1 MMKRKMISLLLIVFF
16 VVNVTCT
23 ASGAALSGSASG
35 AETAAAA
42 ETSNIAEAAGA
53 GETADKEAAARTGET
68 ADKAAAAGTGE
79 TADKAAVATTG
90 ETAGTATTDKPAE
103 EAETAKNAEPAEII
117 PFWSENSPTV
127 QQILSLVSSMTEE
140 TSDAYLPE
148 EDRIA
153 VFDFDGT
160 LFGERFP
167 TYFDNCLFLHRVLD
181 DETFQAPADIK
192 EYAQELRTALEN
204 GTEEP
209 ESPRSTAQM
218 AAECFAGMT
227 VEEYRAYVRDF
238 MAIPAWG
245 FENMTYGQGYFKPM
259 TALVEY
265 LAGRGFKI
273 FVSSGSERAMVREL
287 MSGTLDKWIP
297 SERVIGSTFS
307 LTATGQGDTSGRSY
321 SFTPDDEVLMEGN
334 LVTKNQKANKVF
346 SIVDEIG
353 KAPVLVFGNSSGD
366 LSMAEYCLQHG
377 GSAFM
382 LLCDDLERDYGDL
395 KTADKFK
402 KTCQESGFHTVS
414 MKEEFA
420 SIFGDEVKKT
430 AEEENKAA
438 ADGSS
443 EVKSEASEAKNETA
457 ADGSSEAKNEAAAD
471 GSSEAKNEA
480 AADGSSEAKN
490 EAAADDSSEAK
501 TEAAA
506 ADSARSETVNSGNA
520 SGTDRL
526 SEIKNKGVLLVG
538 ATGDYR
544 PMSYREPD
552 TGEYWG
558 FDADLAEDLA
568 DSLGVDLQFVPT
580 SWPTLMEDTLAGKFD
595 LAACGI
601 TITDARKEQA
611 LMSEGY
617 LVNGKTIICRSE
629 DAARY
634 TDLES
639 INKPEVRVMV
649 NPGGLNEKFAREN
662 LPDVTLIV
670 HDVNQDIPGLIAEG
684 AADIMITEIME
695 AGYYVGQD
703 ERLAAPLINEP
714 FTHGELGVLMPKGSE
729 DLLEYVNAFLEEEKR
744 SGRLDDL
751 ADEYIY
757 QHQEEE
763 LAPAA

>member
-16 VVNVTCT
+16 VINVTCT
-23 ASGAALSGSASG
+23 ASGSALSGSASG

-42 ETSNIAEAAGA
+42 ETSNIAEAARA

-79 TADKAAVATTG
+79 TADKAAVAATG
-90 ETAGTATTDKPAE
+90 ETAGTAATDKPAD
-103 EAETAKNAEPAEII
+103 EAETAKIAEPAEII
-117 PFWSENSPTV
+117 PFWSEDSPTM

-227 VEEYRAYVRDF
+227 VEEYRAYVRAF
-238 MAIPAWG
+238 MALPAWG

-321 SFTPDDEVLMEGN
+321 SFTPDDQVLMEGN

-414 MKEEFA
+414 MKEEFT
-420 SIFGDEVKKT
+420 SIYGDEVKKT

-438 ADGSS
+438 ADGF
-443 EVKSEASEAKNETA
+443 SEAKT
-457 ADGSSEAKNEAAAD
+457 EAAAD

-526 SEIKNKGVLLVG
+526 SEIKKRGVLLVG

-544 PMSYREPD
+544 PMSYKEPD

-568 DSLGVDLQFVPT
+568 DSLGVDLQYVPT
-580 SWPTLMEDTLAGKFD
+580 SWPTLMDDTLAGKFD

-629 DAARY
+629 DAAKY

-639 INKPEVRVMV
+639 INKQEVRVMV

>member
-1 MMKRKMISLLLIVFF
+1 MKRKMISLLLIVFF
-16 VVNVTCT
+16 VANVTCT

-42 ETSNIAEAAGA
+42 ETSNIAEDAGT
-53 GETADKEAAARTGET
+53 GETADKAAAARTGET
-68 ADKAAAAGTGE
+68 ADKAAAAR
-79 TADKAAVATTG
+79 TG
-90 ETAGTATTDKPAE
+90 ETAGTAATDKPAE

-117 PFWSENSPTV
+117 PFWSEDSPTV

-227 VEEYRAYVRDF
+227 VEEYRAYVRAF
-238 MAIPAWG
+238 MALPAWG

-321 SFTPDDEVLMEGN
+321 SFTPDDQVLMEGN

-414 MKEEFA
+414 MKEEFT
-420 SIFGDEVKKT
+420 SIYGDEVKKT

-438 ADGSS
+438 ADGF
-443 EVKSEASEAKNETA
+443 SEAKTEAA

-480 AADGSSEAKN
+480 AADGSSEAK
-490 EAAADDSSEAK
+490 
-501 TEAAA
+501 TEASA

-526 SEIKNKGVLLVG
+526 SEIKNRGVLLVG

-568 DSLGVDLQFVPT
+568 DSLGVDLQYVPT
-580 SWPTLMEDTLAGKFD
+580 SWPTLMDDTLAGKFD

-629 DAARY
+629 DAAKY

>member
-90 ETAGTATTDKPAE
+90 ETAGTAATDKPAE
-103 EAETAKNAEPAEII
+103 EAETSKIAEPAEII
-117 PFWSENSPTV
+117 PFWSEDSPTM

-192 EYAQELRTALEN
+192 EYAQALRTALEN

-227 VEEYRAYVRDF
+227 VEEYRAYVRAF

-420 SIFGDEVKKT
+420 SIYGDEVKKT

-443 EVKSEASEAKNETA
+443 EVKSEA
-457 ADGSSEAKNEAAAD
+457 
-471 GSSEAKNEA
+471 SEAKNEA

-506 ADSARSETVNSGNA
+506 AETVNSGNTPEA
-520 SGTDRL
+520 DRL
-526 SEIKNKGVLLVG
+526 SEIKKRGVLLVG

-568 DSLGVDLQFVPT
+568 DSLGVDLQYVPT
-580 SWPTLMEDTLAGKFD
+580 SWPTLMDDTLAGKFD

-629 DAARY
+629 DAAKY

>member
-16 VVNVTCT
+16 VANVTCT

-42 ETSNIAEAAGA
+42 KINNIAEAAGT
-53 GETADKEAAARTGET
+53 GETADKASAAGTGET

-79 TADKAAVATTG
+79 TADKAAVAATG
-90 ETAGTATTDKPAE
+90 ETAGTAATDKPAE
-103 EAETAKNAEPAEII
+103 EAETSKIAEPAEII
-117 PFWSENSPTV
+117 PFWSEDSPTM

-181 DETFQAPADIK
+181 DETFQAPEEIK
-192 EYAQELRTALEN
+192 EYAQALRTALEN

-227 VEEYRAYVRDF
+227 VEEYRAYVRAF

-321 SFTPDDEVLMEGN
+321 SFAPDDEVLMEGN

-420 SIFGDEVKKT
+420 SIYGDEVKKT

-443 EVKSEASEAKNETA
+443 EVKSEASEAKNE
-457 ADGSSEAKNEAAAD
+457 AAAD

-480 AADGSSEAKN
+480 AADDSSEAKN

-526 SEIKNKGVLLVG
+526 SEIKNRGVLLVG

-558 FDADLAEDLA
+558 FDADLAQDLA
-568 DSLGVDLQFVPT
+568 DSLGVDLQYVPT
-580 SWPTLMEDTLAGKFD
+580 SWPTLMDDTLAGKFD

-629 DAARY
+629 DAAKY

>member
-42 ETSNIAEAAGA
+42 ETSNIVEAAGT

-79 TADKAAVATTG
+79 TADKAAVAATG
-90 ETAGTATTDKPAE
+90 ETAGTAATDKPAE
-103 EAETAKNAEPAEII
+103 EAETSKIAEPAEII
-117 PFWSENSPTV
+117 PFWSEDSPTM

-181 DETFQAPADIK
+181 DETFQAPEEIK
-192 EYAQELRTALEN
+192 EYAQALRTALEN

-227 VEEYRAYVRDF
+227 VEEYRAYVRAF

-382 LLCDDLERDYGDL
+382 LLWFPYRFHERR
-395 KTADKFK
+395 
-402 KTCQESGFHTVS
+402 
-414 MKEEFA
+414 
-420 SIFGDEVKKT
+420 I
-430 AEEENKAA
+430 
-438 ADGSS
+438 
-443 EVKSEASEAKNETA
+443 
-457 ADGSSEAKNEAAAD
+457 
-471 GSSEAKNEA
+471 
-480 AADGSSEAKN
+480 
-490 EAAADDSSEAK
+490 
-501 TEAAA
+501 
-506 ADSARSETVNSGNA
+506 
-520 SGTDRL
+520 
-526 SEIKNKGVLLVG
+526 
-538 ATGDYR
+538 
-544 PMSYREPD
+544 
-552 TGEYWG
+552 
-558 FDADLAEDLA
+558 
-568 DSLGVDLQFVPT
+568 
-580 SWPTLMEDTLAGKFD
+580 
-595 LAACGI
+595 
-601 TITDARKEQA
+601 
-611 LMSEGY
+611 
-617 LVNGKTIICRSE
+617 
-629 DAARY
+629 
-634 TDLES
+634 
-639 INKPEVRVMV
+639 
-649 NPGGLNEKFAREN
+649 
-662 LPDVTLIV
+662 
-670 HDVNQDIPGLIAEG
+670 
-684 AADIMITEIME
+684 
-695 AGYYVGQD
+695 
-703 ERLAAPLINEP
+703 
-714 FTHGELGVLMPKGSE
+714 
-729 DLLEYVNAFLEEEKR
+729 
-744 SGRLDDL
+744 
-751 ADEYIY
+751 YIY
-757 QHQEEE
+757 
-763 LAPAA
+763 LRG

>member
-90 ETAGTATTDKPAE
+90 ETAGTAATDKPAE
-103 EAETAKNAEPAEII
+103 EAETSKIAEPAEII
-117 PFWSENSPTV
+117 PFWSEDSPTM

-181 DETFQAPADIK
+181 DETFQAPEEIK
-192 EYAQELRTALEN
+192 EYAQALRTALEN

-227 VEEYRAYVRDF
+227 VEEYRAYVRAF
-238 MAIPAWG
+238 MALPAWG

-321 SFTPDDEVLMEGN
+321 SFAPDDEVLMEGN

-420 SIFGDEVKKT
+420 SIYGDEVKKT

-443 EVKSEASEAKNETA
+443 EVKS
-457 ADGSSEAKNEAAAD
+457 EAAAD

-526 SEIKNKGVLLVG
+526 SEIKNRGVLLVG

-568 DSLGVDLQFVPT
+568 DSLGVDLQYVPT
-580 SWPTLMEDTLAGKFD
+580 SWPTLMDDTLAGKFD

-629 DAARY
+629 DAAKY

>member
-1 MMKRKMISLLLIVFF
+1 MKRKMISLLLIVFF

-42 ETSNIAEAAGA
+42 KTSNIAEAAGT
-53 GETADKEAAARTGET
+53 GETADKASAAGTGET

-79 TADKAAVATTG
+79 TADKAAVAATG
-90 ETAGTATTDKPAE
+90 ETAGTAATDKPAE
-103 EAETAKNAEPAEII
+103 EAETSKIAEPAEII

-181 DETFQAPADIK
+181 DETFQAPEEIK
-192 EYAQELRTALEN
+192 EYAQALRTALEN

-227 VEEYRAYVRDF
+227 VEEYRAYVRAF
-238 MAIPAWG
+238 MALPAWG

-321 SFTPDDEVLMEGN
+321 SFTPDDQVLMEGN

-414 MKEEFA
+414 MKEEFT
-420 SIFGDEVKKT
+420 SIYGDEVKKT

-438 ADGSS
+438 ADGF
-443 EVKSEASEAKNETA
+443 SEAKTEAA

-526 SEIKNKGVLLVG
+526 SEIKNRGVLLVG

-580 SWPTLMEDTLAGKFD
+580 SWPTLMDDTLAGKFD

-629 DAARY
+629 DAAKY

>member
-16 VVNVTCT
+16 VANVTCT

-42 ETSNIAEAAGA
+42 ETSNIAEAAGT
-53 GETADKEAAARTGET
+53 GETADKAAAARTGET

-90 ETAGTATTDKPAE
+90 ETAGTAATDKPAE
-103 EAETAKNAEPAEII
+103 EAETSKIAEPAEII
-117 PFWSENSPTV
+117 PFWSEDSPTM

-227 VEEYRAYVRDF
+227 VEEYRAYVRAF

-443 EVKSEASEAKNETA
+443 EVKSEASEAKNE
-457 ADGSSEAKNEAAAD
+457 
-471 GSSEAKNEA
+471 A

-506 ADSARSETVNSGNA
+506 AETVNSGNA

-526 SEIKNKGVLLVG
+526 SEIKKRGVLLVG

-544 PMSYREPD
+544 PMSYKEPD

-568 DSLGVDLQFVPT
+568 DSLGVDLQYVPT
-580 SWPTLMEDTLAGKFD
+580 SWPTLMDDTLAGKFD

-629 DAARY
+629 DAAKY

>member
-16 VVNVTCT
+16 VANVTCT

-42 ETSNIAEAAGA
+42 ETSNIAEAAGT
-53 GETADKEAAARTGET
+53 GETADKAAAARTGETADKAAAARTGET

-79 TADKAAVATTG
+79 TADKAAAAATG
-90 ETAGTATTDKPAE
+90 ETAGTAATDKPAE
-103 EAETAKNAEPAEII
+103 EAETSKIAEPAEII

-227 VEEYRAYVRDF
+227 VEEYRAYVRAF

-321 SFTPDDEVLMEGN
+321 SFTPDDQVLMEGN

-420 SIFGDEVKKT
+420 SIYGDEVKKT

-438 ADGSS
+438 ADGF
-443 EVKSEASEAKNETA
+443 
-457 ADGSSEAKNEAAAD
+457 
-471 GSSEAKNEA
+471 
-480 AADGSSEAKN
+480 
-490 EAAADDSSEAK
+490 SEAK

-506 ADSARSETVNSGNA
+506 AETVNSGNTPEA
-520 SGTDRL
+520 DRL
-526 SEIKNKGVLLVG
+526 SEIKKRGVLLVG

-544 PMSYREPD
+544 PMSYKEPD

-568 DSLGVDLQFVPT
+568 DSLGVDLQYVPT
-580 SWPTLMEDTLAGKFD
+580 SWPTLMDDTLAGKFD

-629 DAARY
+629 DAAKY

-639 INKPEVRVMV
+639 INKQEVRVMV

>member
-42 ETSNIAEAAGA
+42 ETSNIAEAAGT

-90 ETAGTATTDKPAE
+90 ETAGTAATDKPAE
-103 EAETAKNAEPAEII
+103 EAETSKIAEPAEII
-117 PFWSENSPTV
+117 PFWSEDSPTM

-238 MAIPAWG
+238 MEIPAWG

-321 SFTPDDEVLMEGN
+321 SFAPDDEVLMEGN

-438 ADGSS
+438 ADGF
-443 EVKSEASEAKNETA
+443 SEAKT
-457 ADGSSEAKNEAAAD
+457 EAAAD

-526 SEIKNKGVLLVG
+526 SEIKKRGVLLVG

-544 PMSYREPD
+544 PMSYKEPD

-568 DSLGVDLQFVPT
+568 DSLGVDLQYVPT
-580 SWPTLMEDTLAGKFD
+580 SWPTLMDDTLAGKFD

-629 DAARY
+629 DAAKY

>member
-42 ETSNIAEAAGA
+42 ETSNIVEAAGT

-79 TADKAAVATTG
+79 TADKAAAAATG
-90 ETAGTATTDKPAE
+90 ETAGTAATDKPAE
-103 EAETAKNAEPAEII
+103 EAETSKIAEPAEII
-117 PFWSENSPTV
+117 PFWSEDSPTM

-227 VEEYRAYVRDF
+227 VEEYRAYVRAF

-259 TALVEY
+259 TDLVEY

-321 SFTPDDEVLMEGN
+321 SFAPDDEVLMEGN

-414 MKEEFA
+414 MKEEFT
-420 SIFGDEVKKT
+420 SIYGDEVKKT

-443 EVKSEASEAKNETA
+443 EV
-457 ADGSSEAKNEAAAD
+457 KNEAAAD

-526 SEIKNKGVLLVG
+526 SEIKNRGVLLVG

-580 SWPTLMEDTLAGKFD
+580 SWPTLMDDTLAGKFD

-629 DAARY
+629 DAAKY

>member
-1 MMKRKMISLLLIVFF
+1 M
-16 VVNVTCT
+16 
-23 ASGAALSGSASG
+23 
-35 AETAAAA
+35 
-42 ETSNIAEAAGA
+42 
-53 GETADKEAAARTGET
+53 
-68 ADKAAAAGTGE
+68 
-79 TADKAAVATTG
+79 
-90 ETAGTATTDKPAE
+90 
-103 EAETAKNAEPAEII
+103 
-117 PFWSENSPTV
+117 

-192 EYAQELRTALEN
+192 EYAQALRTALEN

-430 AEEENKAA
+430 AEYENKAA
-438 ADGSS
+438 ADGFS
-443 EVKSEASEAKNETA
+443 ET
-457 ADGSSEAKNEAAAD
+457 
-471 GSSEAKNEA
+471 
-480 AADGSSEAKN
+480 
-490 EAAADDSSEAK
+490 K

-506 ADSARSETVNSGNA
+506 AETVNSGNTPEA
-520 SGTDRL
+520 DRL
-526 SEIKNKGVLLVG
+526 SEIKKRGVLLVG

-580 SWPTLMEDTLAGKFD
+580 SWPTLMDDTLAGKFD

-629 DAARY
+629 DAAKY

>member
-16 VVNVTCT
+16 VINVTCT
-23 ASGAALSGSASG
+23 ASGSALSGSASG

-42 ETSNIAEAAGA
+42 ETSNIAEAARA

-79 TADKAAVATTG
+79 TADKAAVAATG
-90 ETAGTATTDKPAE
+90 ETAGTAATDKPAE
-103 EAETAKNAEPAEII
+103 EAETLKIAEPAEII
-117 PFWSENSPTV
+117 PFWSEDSPTM

-153 VFDFDGT
+153 VFDFDGK
-160 LFGERFP
+160 
-167 TYFDNCLFLHRVLD
+167 
-181 DETFQAPADIK
+181 TFQAPADIK

-227 VEEYRAYVRDF
+227 VEEYRAYVRAF

-321 SFTPDDEVLMEGN
+321 SFTPDDQVLMEGN

-414 MKEEFA
+414 MKEEFT
-420 SIFGDEVKKT
+420 SIYGDEVKKT

-443 EVKSEASEAKNETA
+443 EVKSEA
-457 ADGSSEAKNEAAAD
+457 
-471 GSSEAKNEA
+471 SEAKNEA

-526 SEIKNKGVLLVG
+526 SEIKNRGVLLVG

-568 DSLGVDLQFVPT
+568 DSLGVDLQYVPT
-580 SWPTLMEDTLAGKFD
+580 SWPTLMDDTLAGKFD

-629 DAARY
+629 DAAKY

-639 INKPEVRVMV
+639 INKQEVRVMV

>member
-42 ETSNIAEAAGA
+42 ETSNIVEAAGT

-79 TADKAAVATTG
+79 TADKAAAAGTG
-90 ETAGTATTDKPAE
+90 ETAGTAATDKPAE
-103 EAETAKNAEPAEII
+103 EAETSKIAEPAEII

-420 SIFGDEVKKT
+420 SIYGDEVKKT

-443 EVKSEASEAKNETA
+443 EVKSEA
-457 ADGSSEAKNEAAAD
+457 
-471 GSSEAKNEA
+471 SEAKNEA

-506 ADSARSETVNSGNA
+506 AETVNSGNTPEA
-520 SGTDRL
+520 DRL
-526 SEIKNKGVLLVG
+526 SEIKNRGVLLVG

-568 DSLGVDLQFVPT
+568 DSLGVDLQYVPT
-580 SWPTLMEDTLAGKFD
+580 SWPTLMDDTLAGKFD

-629 DAARY
+629 DAAKY

-662 LPDVTLIV
+662 LPDVTLII

>member
-1 MMKRKMISLLLIVFF
+1 MKRKMISLLLIVFF
-16 VVNVTCT
+16 VANVTCT

-42 ETSNIAEAAGA
+42 ETSNIAEDAGT

-68 ADKAAAAGTGE
+68 ADKAAAARTGE

-90 ETAGTATTDKPAE
+90 ETAGTAATDKPAE
-103 EAETAKNAEPAEII
+103 EAETSKIAEPAEII

-227 VEEYRAYVRDF
+227 VEEYRAYVRAF

-321 SFTPDDEVLMEGN
+321 SFAPDDEVLMEGN

-420 SIFGDEVKKT
+420 SIYGDEVKKT

-443 EVKSEASEAKNETA
+443 EV
-457 ADGSSEAKNEAAAD
+457 KNEAAAD

-526 SEIKNKGVLLVG
+526 SEIKNRGVLLVG

-568 DSLGVDLQFVPT
+568 DSLGVDLQYVPT
-580 SWPTLMEDTLAGKFD
+580 SWPTLMDDTLAGKFD
-595 LAACGI
+595 LAVCGI

-629 DAARY
+629 DAAKY

>member
-42 ETSNIAEAAGA
+42 ETSNIVEAAGT

-79 TADKAAVATTG
+79 TADKAAVAATG
-90 ETAGTATTDKPAE
+90 ETAGTAATDKPAE
-103 EAETAKNAEPAEII
+103 EAETSKIAEPAEII
-117 PFWSENSPTV
+117 PFWSEDSPTM

-153 VFDFDGT
+153 MFDFDGT

-227 VEEYRAYVRDF
+227 VEEYRAYVRAF

-321 SFTPDDEVLMEGN
+321 SFAPDDEVLMEGN

-420 SIFGDEVKKT
+420 SIYGDEVKKT
-430 AEEENKAA
+430 AEDENKAA

-443 EVKSEASEAKNETA
+443 EVKSEA
-457 ADGSSEAKNEAAAD
+457 SEAKNEAAAD

-490 EAAADDSSEAK
+490 EAAADGSSEAK

-506 ADSARSETVNSGNA
+506 AETVNSGNTPEA
-520 SGTDRL
+520 DRL
-526 SEIKNKGVLLVG
+526 SEIKKRGVLLVG

-544 PMSYREPD
+544 PMSYKEPD

-558 FDADLAEDLA
+558 FDADLAQDLA
-568 DSLGVDLQFVPT
+568 DSLGVDLQNVPT
-580 SWPTLMEDTLAGKFD
+580 SWPTLMDDTLAGKFD
-595 LAACGI
+595 LAVCGI

-629 DAARY
+629 DAAKY

>member
-42 ETSNIAEAAGA
+42 ETSNIAEDAGT
-53 GETADKEAAARTGET
+53 GETADKAAAARTGET
-68 ADKAAAAGTGE
+68 ADKAAVAA
-79 TADKAAVATTG
+79 TG
-90 ETAGTATTDKPAE
+90 ETAGTAATDKPAE
-103 EAETAKNAEPAEII
+103 EAETSKIAEPAEII

-227 VEEYRAYVRDF
+227 VEEYRAYVRAF

-321 SFTPDDEVLMEGN
+321 SFTPDDQVLMEGN

-414 MKEEFA
+414 MKEEFT
-420 SIFGDEVKKT
+420 SIYGDEVKKT

-443 EVKSEASEAKNETA
+443 EVKSEASEAKNE
-457 ADGSSEAKNEAAAD
+457 
-471 GSSEAKNEA
+471 
-480 AADGSSEAKN
+480 
-490 EAAADDSSEAK
+490 AAADDSSEAK

-506 ADSARSETVNSGNA
+506 AETVNSGNTPEA
-520 SGTDRL
+520 DRL
-526 SEIKNKGVLLVG
+526 SEIKKRGVLLVG

-544 PMSYREPD
+544 PMSYKEPD

-558 FDADLAEDLA
+558 FDADLAQDLA
-568 DSLGVDLQFVPT
+568 DSLGVDLQYVPT
-580 SWPTLMEDTLAGKFD
+580 SWPTLMDDTLAGKFD

-629 DAARY
+629 DAAKY

-662 LPDVTLIV
+662 LPDVTLII

>member
-16 VVNVTCT
+16 VANVTCT

-42 ETSNIAEAAGA
+42 ETSNIAEDAGT
-53 GETADKEAAARTGET
+53 GETADKAAAARTGET
-68 ADKAAAAGTGE
+68 ADKAAAAR
-79 TADKAAVATTG
+79 TG
-90 ETAGTATTDKPAE
+90 ETAGTAATDKPAE

-117 PFWSENSPTV
+117 PFWSEDSPTV

-227 VEEYRAYVRDF
+227 VEEYRAYVRAF

-321 SFTPDDEVLMEGN
+321 SFTPDDQVLMEGN

-414 MKEEFA
+414 MKEEFT
-420 SIFGDEVKKT
+420 SIYGDEVKKT

-438 ADGSS
+438 ADGF
-443 EVKSEASEAKNETA
+443 SEAKT
-457 ADGSSEAKNEAAAD
+457 EAAAD

-490 EAAADDSSEAK
+490 EAAADGSSEAK

-526 SEIKNKGVLLVG
+526 SEIKNRGVLLVG

-568 DSLGVDLQFVPT
+568 DSLGVDLQYVPT
-580 SWPTLMEDTLAGKFD
+580 SWPTLMDDTLAGKFD

-629 DAARY
+629 DAAKY

>member
-42 ETSNIAEAAGA
+42 ETSNIVEAAG
-53 GETADKEAAARTGET
+53 TGET
-68 ADKAAAAGTGE
+68 ADKAAAAGTRE
-79 TADKAAVATTG
+79 TADKTAAAATG
-90 ETAGTATTDKPAE
+90 ETAGTAATDKPAE

-117 PFWSENSPTV
+117 PFWSEDSPTM

-192 EYAQELRTALEN
+192 EYAQALRTALEN

-430 AEEENKAA
+430 AEYENKAA
-438 ADGSS
+438 ADGFS
-443 EVKSEASEAKNETA
+443 ET
-457 ADGSSEAKNEAAAD
+457 
-471 GSSEAKNEA
+471 
-480 AADGSSEAKN
+480 
-490 EAAADDSSEAK
+490 K

-506 ADSARSETVNSGNA
+506 AETVNSGNTPEA
-520 SGTDRL
+520 DRL
-526 SEIKNKGVLLVG
+526 SEIKKRGVLLVG

-580 SWPTLMEDTLAGKFD
+580 SWPTLMDDTLAGKFD

-629 DAARY
+629 DAAKY

>member
-1 MMKRKMISLLLIVFF
+1 MKRKMISLLLIVFF

-42 ETSNIAEAAGA
+42 ETSNIVEAAG
-53 GETADKEAAARTGET
+53 TGET

-79 TADKAAVATTG
+79 TADKAAAAATG
-90 ETAGTATTDKPAE
+90 ETAGTAATDKPAE

-117 PFWSENSPTV
+117 PFWSEDSPTM

-192 EYAQELRTALEN
+192 EYAQALRTALEN

-430 AEEENKAA
+430 AEYENKAA
-438 ADGSS
+438 ADGFS
-443 EVKSEASEAKNETA
+443 ET
-457 ADGSSEAKNEAAAD
+457 
-471 GSSEAKNEA
+471 
-480 AADGSSEAKN
+480 
-490 EAAADDSSEAK
+490 K

-506 ADSARSETVNSGNA
+506 AETVNSGNTPEA
-520 SGTDRL
+520 DRL
-526 SEIKNKGVLLVG
+526 SEIKKRGVLLVG

-580 SWPTLMEDTLAGKFD
+580 SWPTLMDDTLAGKFD

-629 DAARY
+629 DAAKY

>member
-16 VVNVTCT
+16 VANVTCT

-42 ETSNIAEAAGA
+42 ETSNIAEDAG
-53 GETADKEAAARTGET
+53 TGET
-68 ADKAAAAGTGE
+68 ADKAAAARTGE

-90 ETAGTATTDKPAE
+90 ETAGTAATDKPAE
-103 EAETAKNAEPAEII
+103 EAETSKIAEPAEII

-140 TSDAYLPE
+140 TSDSYLPE

-227 VEEYRAYVRDF
+227 VEEYRAYVRAF

-321 SFTPDDEVLMEGN
+321 SFTPDDQVLMEGN

-443 EVKSEASEAKNETA
+443 EVKSEASEAKNE
-457 ADGSSEAKNEAAAD
+457 
-471 GSSEAKNEA
+471 A

-506 ADSARSETVNSGNA
+506 AETVNSGNTPEA
-520 SGTDRL
+520 DRL
-526 SEIKNKGVLLVG
+526 SEIKKRGVLLVG

-544 PMSYREPD
+544 PMSYKEPD

-568 DSLGVDLQFVPT
+568 DSLGVDLQYVPT
-580 SWPTLMEDTLAGKFD
+580 SWPTLMDDTLAGKFD

-629 DAARY
+629 DAAKY

>member
-42 ETSNIAEAAGA
+42 ETSNIAEDAGT
-53 GETADKEAAARTGET
+53 GETADKAAAARTGET
-68 ADKAAAAGTGE
+68 ADKAAAARTGE

-90 ETAGTATTDKPAE
+90 ETAGTAATDKPAE
-103 EAETAKNAEPAEII
+103 EAETSKIAEPAEII
-117 PFWSENSPTV
+117 PFWSEDSPTM

-227 VEEYRAYVRDF
+227 VEEERAYVRDVVE
-238 MAIPAWG
+238 IRAWG
-245 FENMTYGQGYFKPM
+245 FESMTGGQGCFKPT
-259 TALVEY
+259 TALVEC

-420 SIFGDEVKKT
+420 SIYGDEVKKT

-457 ADGSSEAKNEAAAD
+457 ADGSSEAK
-471 GSSEAKNEA
+471 
-480 AADGSSEAKN
+480 
-490 EAAADDSSEAK
+490 
-501 TEAAA
+501 TEASA

-526 SEIKNKGVLLVG
+526 SEIKNRGVLLIG

-544 PMSYREPD
+544 PMSYKEPD

-568 DSLGVDLQFVPT
+568 DSLGVDLQYVPT
-580 SWPTLMEDTLAGKFD
+580 SWPTLMDDTLAGKFD

-629 DAARY
+629 DAAKY

-639 INKPEVRVMV
+639 INKQEVRVMV

>member
-23 ASGAALSGSASG
+23 ASGSALSGSASG

-42 ETSNIAEAAGA
+42 ETSNIAEAAGT

-79 TADKAAVATTG
+79 TADKAAAAATG
-90 ETAGTATTDKPAE
+90 ETAGTAATDKPAE
-103 EAETAKNAEPAEII
+103 EAETSKIAEPAEII
-117 PFWSENSPTV
+117 PFWSEDSPTM

-192 EYAQELRTALEN
+192 GYAQELRTALEN

-227 VEEYRAYVRDF
+227 VEEYRAYVRAF
-238 MAIPAWG
+238 MALPAWG

-321 SFTPDDEVLMEGN
+321 SFTPDDQVLMEGN

-420 SIFGDEVKKT
+420 SIYGDEVKKT

-443 EVKSEASEAKNETA
+443 EVKSEA
-457 ADGSSEAKNEAAAD
+457 
-471 GSSEAKNEA
+471 SEAKNEA

-506 ADSARSETVNSGNA
+506 AETVNSGNTPEA
-520 SGTDRL
+520 DRL
-526 SEIKNKGVLLVG
+526 SEIKNRGVLLVG

-568 DSLGVDLQFVPT
+568 DSLGVDLQYVPT
-580 SWPTLMEDTLAGKFD
+580 SWPTLMDDTLAGKFD

-629 DAARY
+629 DAAKY

>member
-1 MMKRKMISLLLIVFF
+1 MKRKMISLLLIVFF
-16 VVNVTCT
+16 VINVTCT
-23 ASGAALSGSASG
+23 ASGSALSGSASG

-42 ETSNIAEAAGA
+42 ETSNIAEAAG
-53 GETADKEAAARTGET
+53 TGET
-68 ADKAAAAGTGE
+68 ADKAAAA
-79 TADKAAVATTG
+79 ATG
-90 ETAGTATTDKPAE
+90 ETAGTAATDKPAE
-103 EAETAKNAEPAEII
+103 EAETSKIAEPAEII
-117 PFWSENSPTV
+117 PFWSEDSPTI

-181 DETFQAPADIK
+181 DETFQAPEEIK
-192 EYAQELRTALEN
+192 EYAQALRTALEN

-227 VEEYRAYVRDF
+227 VEEYRAYVRAF

-321 SFTPDDEVLMEGN
+321 SFTPDDQVLMEGN

-414 MKEEFA
+414 MKEEFT
-420 SIFGDEVKKT
+420 SIYGDEVKKT

-438 ADGSS
+438 ADGF
-443 EVKSEASEAKNETA
+443 SEAKT
-457 ADGSSEAKNEAAAD
+457 EAAAD

-506 ADSARSETVNSGNA
+506 AETVNSGNTPEA
-520 SGTDRL
+520 DRL
-526 SEIKNKGVLLVG
+526 SEIKKRGVLLVG

-568 DSLGVDLQFVPT
+568 DSLGVDLQYVPT
-580 SWPTLMEDTLAGKFD
+580 SWPTLMDDTLAGKFD

-629 DAARY
+629 DAAKY

-757 QHQEEE
+757 QHQEKE

>member
-23 ASGAALSGSASG
+23 ASGSALSGSASG

-42 ETSNIAEAAGA
+42 ETSNIAEDAG
-53 GETADKEAAARTGET
+53 TGET
-68 ADKAAAAGTGE
+68 ADKAAAARTGE

-90 ETAGTATTDKPAE
+90 ETAGTAATDKPAE
-103 EAETAKNAEPAEII
+103 EAETSKIAEPAEII
-117 PFWSENSPTV
+117 PFWSEDSPTV

-321 SFTPDDEVLMEGN
+321 SFTPDDQVLMEGN

-430 AEEENKAA
+430 AEEKNKAA

-443 EVKSEASEAKNETA
+443 EVKSEA
-457 ADGSSEAKNEAAAD
+457 
-471 GSSEAKNEA
+471 SEAKNEA

-506 ADSARSETVNSGNA
+506 AETVNSGNTPEA
-520 SGTDRL
+520 DRL
-526 SEIKNKGVLLVG
+526 SEIKKRGVLLVG

-544 PMSYREPD
+544 PMSYKEPD

-568 DSLGVDLQFVPT
+568 DSLGVDLQYVPT
-580 SWPTLMEDTLAGKFD
+580 SWPTLMDDTLAGKFD

-629 DAARY
+629 DAAKY

>member
-42 ETSNIAEAAGA
+42 ETSNIAEAAGT
-53 GETADKEAAARTGET
+53 GETADKAAAARTGET
-68 ADKAAAAGTGE
+68 ADKAAVAA
-79 TADKAAVATTG
+79 TG
-90 ETAGTATTDKPAE
+90 ETAGTAATDKPAE
-103 EAETAKNAEPAEII
+103 EAETSKIAEPAEII
-117 PFWSENSPTV
+117 PFWSEDSPTM

-192 EYAQELRTALEN
+192 EYAQALRTALEN

-414 MKEEFA
+414 MKEEFT
-420 SIFGDEVKKT
+420 SIYGDEVKKT

-443 EVKSEASEAKNETA
+443 EV
-457 ADGSSEAKNEAAAD
+457 KNEAAAD

-480 AADGSSEAKN
+480 AADGSSEAK
-490 EAAADDSSEAK
+490 
-501 TEAAA
+501 TEASA

-526 SEIKNKGVLLVG
+526 SEIKNRGVLLVG

-558 FDADLAEDLA
+558 FDADLAQDLA
-568 DSLGVDLQFVPT
+568 DSLGVDLQYVPT
-580 SWPTLMEDTLAGKFD
+580 SWPTLMDDTLAGKFD
-595 LAACGI
+595 LAVCGI

-629 DAARY
+629 DAAKY

-662 LPDVTLIV
+662 LPDVTLII

-729 DLLEYVNAFLEEEKR
+729 DLLEYVNAFLEEEKH

-757 QHQEEE
+757 QHQEKE

>member
-42 ETSNIAEAAGA
+42 ETSNIAEDAGT
-53 GETADKEAAARTGET
+53 GETADKAAAARTGET
-68 ADKAAAAGTGE
+68 ADKAAAARTGE

-90 ETAGTATTDKPAE
+90 ETAGTAATDKPAE
-103 EAETAKNAEPAEII
+103 EAETSKIAEPAEII
-117 PFWSENSPTV
+117 PFWSEDSPTM

-227 VEEYRAYVRDF
+227 VEEYRAYVRAF

-321 SFTPDDEVLMEGN
+321 SFAPDDEVLMEGN

-420 SIFGDEVKKT
+420 SIYGDEVKKT

-443 EVKSEASEAKNETA
+443 EVKSEA
-457 ADGSSEAKNEAAAD
+457 
-471 GSSEAKNEA
+471 SEAKNEA

-506 ADSARSETVNSGNA
+506 AETVNSGNTPEA
-520 SGTDRL
+520 DRL
-526 SEIKNKGVLLVG
+526 SEIKNRGVLLVG

-568 DSLGVDLQFVPT
+568 DSLGVDLQYVPT
-580 SWPTLMEDTLAGKFD
+580 SWPTLMDDTLAGKFD

-629 DAARY
+629 DAAKY

>member
-42 ETSNIAEAAGA
+42 ETSNIVEAAGT

-90 ETAGTATTDKPAE
+90 ETAGTAATDKPAE
-103 EAETAKNAEPAEII
+103 EAETSKIAEPAEII
-117 PFWSENSPTV
+117 PFWSEDSPTM

-443 EVKSEASEAKNETA
+443 EVKSEASEAKNEAA

-480 AADGSSEAKN
+480 AADGSSEAK
-490 EAAADDSSEAK
+490 
-501 TEAAA
+501 TEASA

-526 SEIKNKGVLLVG
+526 SEIKNRGVLLVG

-558 FDADLAEDLA
+558 FDADLAQDLA
-568 DSLGVDLQFVPT
+568 DSLGVDLQYVPT
-580 SWPTLMEDTLAGKFD
+580 SWPTLMDDTLAGKFD

-629 DAARY
+629 DAAKY

>member
-16 VVNVTCT
+16 VANVTCT

-42 ETSNIAEAAGA
+42 ETSNIVEAAGT

-68 ADKAAAAGTGE
+68 ADKAAAAG
-79 TADKAAVATTG
+79 AG
-90 ETAGTATTDKPAE
+90 ETAGTAATDKPAE
-103 EAETAKNAEPAEII
+103 EAETSKIAEPAEII
-117 PFWSENSPTV
+117 PFWSEDSPTM

-227 VEEYRAYVRDF
+227 VEEYRAYVRAF

-443 EVKSEASEAKNETA
+443 EVKSEASEAKNE
-457 ADGSSEAKNEAAAD
+457 
-471 GSSEAKNEA
+471 A

-506 ADSARSETVNSGNA
+506 AETVNSGNA

-526 SEIKNKGVLLVG
+526 SEIKNRGVLLVG

-568 DSLGVDLQFVPT
+568 DSLGVDLQYVPT
-580 SWPTLMEDTLAGKFD
+580 SWPTLMDDTLAGKFD

-629 DAARY
+629 DAAKY

-757 QHQEEE
+757 QHQEKE

>member
-16 VVNVTCT
+16 VANVTCT

-42 ETSNIAEAAGA
+42 ETSNIAEDAG
-53 GETADKEAAARTGET
+53 TGET
-68 ADKAAAAGTGE
+68 ADKAAAARTGE

-90 ETAGTATTDKPAE
+90 ETAGTAATDKPAE
-103 EAETAKNAEPAEII
+103 EAETSKIAEPAEII
-117 PFWSENSPTV
+117 PFWSEDSPTM

-181 DETFQAPADIK
+181 DETFQAPEEIK
-192 EYAQELRTALEN
+192 EYAQALRTALEN

-321 SFTPDDEVLMEGN
+321 SFTPDDQVLMEGN

-420 SIFGDEVKKT
+420 SIYGDEVKKT

-443 EVKSEASEAKNETA
+443 EVKSEASEAKNE
-457 ADGSSEAKNEAAAD
+457 AAAD
-471 GSSEAKNEA
+471 G
-480 AADGSSEAKN
+480 
-490 EAAADDSSEAK
+490 SSEAK

-526 SEIKNKGVLLVG
+526 SEIKNRGVLLVG

-568 DSLGVDLQFVPT
+568 DSLGVDLQYVPT
-580 SWPTLMEDTLAGKFD
+580 SWPTLMDDTLAGKFD

-629 DAARY
+629 DAAKY

>member
-42 ETSNIAEAAGA
+42 ETSNIAEAAGT
-53 GETADKEAAARTGET
+53 GETADKAAAARTGET

-90 ETAGTATTDKPAE
+90 ETAGTAATDKPAE
-103 EAETAKNAEPAEII
+103 EAETSKIAEPAEII
-117 PFWSENSPTV
+117 PFWSEDSPTM

-420 SIFGDEVKKT
+420 SIYGDEVKKT

-443 EVKSEASEAKNETA
+443 EVKSEA
-457 ADGSSEAKNEAAAD
+457 
-471 GSSEAKNEA
+471 SEAKNEA

-506 ADSARSETVNSGNA
+506 AETVNSGNTPEA
-520 SGTDRL
+520 DRL
-526 SEIKNKGVLLVG
+526 SEIKKRGVLLVG

-544 PMSYREPD
+544 PMSYKEPD

-568 DSLGVDLQFVPT
+568 DSLGVDLQYVPT
-580 SWPTLMEDTLAGKFD
+580 SWPTLMDDTLAGKFD

-629 DAARY
+629 DAAKY